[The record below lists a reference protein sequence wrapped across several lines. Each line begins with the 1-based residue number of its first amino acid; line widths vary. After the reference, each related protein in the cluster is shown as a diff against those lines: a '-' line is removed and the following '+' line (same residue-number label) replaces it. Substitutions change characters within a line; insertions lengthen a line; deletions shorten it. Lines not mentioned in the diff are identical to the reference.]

1 MTCLSKIKLLV
12 ATVVTAC
19 AFTLPL
25 AGDAWA
31 SAFNNYHGKNLRDCY
46 HISKLQEN
54 LNLLKNEK
62 FEHATNKQEMLALK
76 SKYVSQMQTM
86 IDTCSKLKKSFPNIF
101 ANAEN
106 FASDQDAIKSIFGKE
121 NALIGKDKYT
131 NEEIHDLY
139 ARYLYKQINAS
150 NNKNYGNS
158 LLKTFADNN
167 AQVDQTY
174 LDIQTKYQGSRCGNN
189 YPFGCPAKQKCY
201 ECSGSRGSQYNV
213 EIYTDYSCG
222 TSAPSVGTSGTEKCI
237 EVPTSGNEGTNWSNY
252 SGGRGHQVNT
262 EATGKS
268 TQTTTLLGKK
278 VEELDTSITGEN
290 TYTDY
295 RETARSNAGYCDINA
310 LKSDYMSNCY
320 SCVVVGNL
328 IKTFMSISAITYPVA
343 QEAGVKLLVIGMMIW
358 LAFYVLKKLSSFVS
372 LEPMKML
379 QELFSFFFKCLI
391 AYVLMTSGL
400 RNITDLIV
408 DPILKAGAD
417 YGISIIDSVSKD
429 LLKKTEIVE
438 NTKPDDYYQMEEV
451 KDKKQ
456 AEKVEKATGNKVVG
470 EIDAKKVRPE
480 NMSQFSESKGNY
492 CILNGDKNH
501 AFGAHQLDY
510 RYAGAD
516 FAATCKYTPFVN
528 AYNKSGYKQCAN
540 KAAKHNH
547 KSKEYKNIIEQC
559 GNNLRSYLQPE
570 LKKLCQSNP
579 EKMKQLQEDYTRNNT
594 YPKAFALINKK
605 CGTNLNL
612 SNYNSKENFTLS
624 AALISGYNHRP
635 ATMKSIVD
643 NISCSKNSNSMGNQ
657 LYDGLNRWYKS
668 IGGSDRYL
676 SEKQNC
682 QTVLAGGDIDMSVL
696 EGSYGSSGS
705 ETHDYRQTNHY
716 YVVKKGE
723 QVFDLVPIS
732 QEDNQ
737 AVLDT
742 TVFEKI
748 MLISR
753 KADNAVSLNFV
764 IGDAL
769 VCHSTHAGA
778 IQFAKKVTDLIG
790 LEFYFPDVWIW
801 LCGAVIWVFALMVTL
816 AVNFYLLDLSFKIG
830 FALLALP
837 ITIGLWPFEKFKD
850 KFKVCVDIIINAA
863 GTFMFLGITTG
874 LSVLLIS
881 SSLGGTEELF
891 SAIENDRKEYI
902 SNTFSLAGAK
912 FFLILFAFL
921 YSHKMISETVSKM
934 ANKFFPSVT
943 NGLTPMHHMTT
954 QVIDMGVEKAKMV
967 ASGVAGAV
975 TGGATTAAKAVAKTA
990 ARQAVKGIRKG
1001 ISKGGSGVKK
1011 MLGGK

>member
-31 SAFNNYHGKNLRDCY
+31 DGLFSTYTCYNGSYNHLPKAQIIASDSAERKALKQSYTNLKKELDAICKKAGEKANGWILSTQSDFEKALKNLGIYDTY
-46 HISKLQEN
+46 TKKLAQLGN
-54 LNLLKNEK
+54 
-62 FEHATNKQEMLALK
+62 
-76 SKYVSQMQTM
+76 VV
-86 IDTCSKLKKSFPNIF
+86 
-101 ANAEN
+101 
-106 FASDQDAIKSIFGKE
+106 
-121 NALIGKDKYT
+121 
-131 NEEIHDLY
+131 
-139 ARYLYKQINAS
+139 KQIQDIPTPKNA
-150 NNKNYGNS
+150 
-158 LLKTFADNN
+158 
-167 AQVDQTY
+167 
-174 LDIQTKYQGSRCGNN
+174 CGAN
-189 YPFGCPAKQKCY
+189 YPYGCPAGLECY
-201 ECSGSRGSQYNV
+201 EVNAETSNVRGGGMNVRISSTESKTFECHDPKKVKNNSALTHKEDYTKATEGQKKGS
-213 EIYTDYSCG
+213 IYKADGG
-222 TSAPSVGTSGTEKCI
+222 TGVTTETLVDTSGRM
-237 EVPTSGNEGTNWSNY
+237 SS
-252 SGGRGHQVNT
+252 
-262 EATGKS
+262 
-268 TQTTTLLGKK
+268 TTTVAGVYDLAKSEDENFNYK
-278 VEELDTSITGEN
+278 DFEEYAGD
-290 TYTDY
+290 
-295 RETARSNAGYCDINA
+295 ARSNAGFCDIAA

-328 IKTFMSISAITYPVA
+328 IKTFMEISTITYPVA

-372 LEPMKML
+372 LEPMNML

-417 YGISIIDSVSKD
+417 YGIGIIDSVSAD
-429 LLKKTEIVE
+429 LLKYTEIQE
-438 NTKPDDYYQMEEV
+438 RTKEDAPYQAEPV
-451 KDKKQ
+451 KDKEQ
-456 AEKVEKATGNKVVG
+456 
-470 EIDAKKVRPE
+470 AKKVEEENKVKVTGEVHTGKYRPE
-480 NMSQFSESKGNY
+480 DISKTKESGMNY
-492 CILNGDKNH
+492 CCWGDKRKNGYH
-501 AFGAHQLDY
+501 AFGAHQLDFF
-510 RYAGAD
+510 AGGAEE
-516 FAATCKYTPFVN
+516 FAKRCKKTNKEIYN
-528 AYNKSGYKQCAN
+528 AYVSAGKKSGT
-540 KAAKHNH
+540 
-547 KSKEYKNIIEQC
+547 S
-559 GNNLRSYLQPE
+559 LRSALTPIFKRMCSTASGQAE
-570 LKKLCQSNP
+570 LKKLQD
-579 EKMKQLQEDYTRNNT
+579 DYYISQYKYVLKYASDT
-594 YPKAFALINKK
+594 LGI
-605 CGTNLNL
+605 NLNMN
-612 SNYNSKENFTLS
+612 NYAQDSNFTLS
-624 AALISGYNHRP
+624 AALISGQIHNPGAIKRVIEGIK
-635 ATMKSIVD
+635 AKSG
-643 NISCSKNSNSMGNQ
+643 SCASRSCNMDALAKQVYAGLKQ
-657 LYDGLNRWYKS
+657 KLGFTERYGTGDGSELN
-668 IGGSDRYL
+668 L
-676 SEKQNC
+676 C
-682 QTVLAGGDIDMSVL
+682 QRVLNGGDIDSSGL
-696 EGSYGSSGS
+696 SSSGSSGYAS
-705 ETHDYRQTNHY
+705 YDYRQTDHY
-716 YVVKKGE
+716 YIVKKGD
-723 QVFDLVPIS
+723 QDFDLIPIS
-732 QEDNQ
+732 KVDNK

-742 TVFEKI
+742 TVFDKI

-790 LEFYFPDVWIW
+790 LEFYFPDIWIW

-874 LSVLLIS
+874 LSIVLIS

-902 SNTFSLAGAK
+902 SNTFSLTGGK

-921 YSHKMISETVSKM
+921 YSHKMISETVSNL

>member
-19 AFTLPL
+19 VFTLPL
-25 AGDAWA
+25 ASDAWA
-31 SAFNNYHGKNLRDCY
+31 QAKLKSSQRNCRNVTQMERYVEKIKNFY
-46 HISKLQEN
+46 IPKSQE
-54 LNLLKNEK
+54 
-62 FEHATNKQEMLALK
+62 AALK
-76 SKYVSQMQTM
+76 SKRDALVHDYQCV
-86 IDTCSKLKKSFPNIF
+86 IDNCKQALSLFEDLEDVDGRKWVFFRDKTDTEYSSAFIKALRDIEASKSYSARQQKNAGTLAYNISKCNSSIDSADKAMYSAF
-101 ANAEN
+101 KPTGEVKACG
-106 FASDQDAIKSIFGKE
+106 DQ
-121 NALIGKDKYT
+121 
-131 NEEIHDLY
+131 
-139 ARYLYKQINAS
+139 
-150 NNKNYGNS
+150 
-158 LLKTFADNN
+158 
-167 AQVDQTY
+167 
-174 LDIQTKYQGSRCGNN
+174 
-189 YPFGCPAKQKCY
+189 YPFGCPDGMVCQ
-201 ECSGSRGSQYNV
+201 
-213 EIYTDYSCG
+213 
-222 TSAPSVGTSGTEKCI
+222 
-237 EVPTSGNEGTNWSNY
+237 
-252 SGGRGHQVNT
+252 
-262 EATGKS
+262 
-268 TQTTTLLGKK
+268 QTTTSVSTEYADISNRSYTCKKKGSSQAYGSSSTVDGSNVGNVTMSVSGPTAISNVMTKEGESHIQDFSIINGFDGLGKFN
-278 VEELDTSITGEN
+278 ETGEYVEN
-290 TYTDY
+290 V
-295 RETARSNAGYCDINA
+295 RSNAGYCDINA

-438 NTKPDDYYQMEEV
+438 RTKEDAPYQAEPV
-451 KDKKQ
+451 KDKEQ
-456 AEKVEKATGNKVVG
+456 
-470 EIDAKKVRPE
+470 AKKVEEENKVKVTGEVHTGKYRPE
-480 NMSQFSESKGNY
+480 DISKTKESGMNY
-492 CILNGDKNH
+492 CCWGDKRKNGYH
-501 AFGAHQLDY
+501 AFGAHQLDFF
-510 RYAGAD
+510 AGGAVE
-516 FAATCKYTPFVN
+516 FAKRCEKTNKEIYN
-528 AYNKSGYKQCAN
+528 AYVSAGKKSGT
-540 KAAKHNH
+540 
-547 KSKEYKNIIEQC
+547 S
-559 GNNLRSYLQPE
+559 LRSALTPIFKRMCSTASGQAE
-570 LKKLCQSNP
+570 LKKLQD
-579 EKMKQLQEDYTRNNT
+579 DYYISQYKYVLKYASDT
-594 YPKAFALINKK
+594 LGI
-605 CGTNLNL
+605 NLNMN
-612 SNYNSKENFTLS
+612 NYAQDSNFTLS
-624 AALISGYNHRP
+624 AALISGQIHNPGAIKRIIKGIK
-635 ATMKSIVD
+635 AKSG
-643 NISCSKNSNSMGNQ
+643 SCASRSCNMDALAKQVYAGLKSELGFTER
-657 LYDGLNRWYKS
+657 YGTGDGSELN
-668 IGGSDRYL
+668 L
-676 SEKQNC
+676 C
-682 QTVLAGGDIDMSVL
+682 QRVLNGGDIDSSGL
-696 EGSYGSSGS
+696 SSSGSSGYAS
-705 ETHDYRQTNHY
+705 YDYRQTDHY
-716 YVVKKGE
+716 YIVKKGD
-723 QVFDLVPIS
+723 QDFDLIPIS
-732 QEDNQ
+732 KVDNK

-742 TVFEKI
+742 TVFGKI

-764 IGDAL
+764 IGEAL

-801 LCGAVIWVFALMVTL
+801 LCGAVIWVFALMVAL

-943 NGLTPMHHMTT
+943 NGLTPMHQMTT
-954 QVIDMGVEKAKMV
+954 QAIDMGVNAAKTV

-1011 MLGGK
+1011 LLGGK

>member
-25 AGDAWA
+25 VSDAWA
-31 SAFNNYHGKNLRDCY
+31 QAKLNSSQRNCRNVTQMERYVEKIKNFY
-46 HISKLQEN
+46 IPKSQE
-54 LNLLKNEK
+54 
-62 FEHATNKQEMLALK
+62 AALK
-76 SKYVSQMQTM
+76 SKRDALVHDYQCV
-86 IDTCSKLKKSFPNIF
+86 IDNCKQALSLFEDLEDVDGRNWVFFRDKTDTEYSSAFIKALRDIEASKSYSARQQKNAGTLAYNISKCNSTIDSADKAMYSAF
-101 ANAEN
+101 KPTDEVKACG
-106 FASDQDAIKSIFGKE
+106 DQ
-121 NALIGKDKYT
+121 
-131 NEEIHDLY
+131 
-139 ARYLYKQINAS
+139 
-150 NNKNYGNS
+150 
-158 LLKTFADNN
+158 
-167 AQVDQTY
+167 
-174 LDIQTKYQGSRCGNN
+174 
-189 YPFGCPAKQKCY
+189 YPFGCPDGM
-201 ECSGSRGSQYNV
+201 ECR
-213 EIYTDYSCG
+213 
-222 TSAPSVGTSGTEKCI
+222 
-237 EVPTSGNEGTNWSNY
+237 
-252 SGGRGHQVNT
+252 
-262 EATGKS
+262 
-268 TQTTTLLGKK
+268 QTTTSVSTEYADISNRSYTCKKKDSSQAYGSSSTVEGSNVGNVTMSVSGPTAISNVMTKEGESHIQDFSIINGFEGLG
-278 VEELDTSITGEN
+278 EFNETGEYVEN
-290 TYTDY
+290 V
-295 RETARSNAGYCDINA
+295 RSNAGFCDINA

-328 IKTFMSISAITYPVA
+328 IKTFMNISAITYPVA

-372 LEPMKML
+372 LEPMNML

-417 YGISIIDSVSKD
+417 YGISIIDSISAD
-429 LLKKTEIVE
+429 LLKYTEIQE
-438 NTKPDDYYQMEEV
+438 RTKEDAPYQAEPV
-451 KDKKQ
+451 KDKEQ
-456 AEKVEKATGNKVVG
+456 
-470 EIDAKKVRPE
+470 AKKVEEENKVKVTGEVHTGKYRPE
-480 NMSQFSESKGNY
+480 DISKTKESGMNY
-492 CILNGDKNH
+492 CCWGDKRKNGYH
-501 AFGAHQLDY
+501 AFGAHQLDFF
-510 RYAGAD
+510 AGGAEE
-516 FAATCKYTPFVN
+516 FAKRCKKTNKEIYN
-528 AYNKSGYKQCAN
+528 AYVSAGKKSGTA
-540 KAAKHNH
+540 
-547 KSKEYKNIIEQC
+547 
-559 GNNLRSYLQPE
+559 LRSALTPIFKRMCSTASGQAE
-570 LKKLCQSNP
+570 LKKLQDDYYISQYKSIFAYAKKQLGIDFTLSGASNP
-579 EKMKQLQEDYTRNNT
+579 NSYAN
-594 YPKAFALINKK
+594 PK
-605 CGTNLNL
+605 
-612 SNYNSKENFTLS
+612 NFTLA
-624 AALISGYNHRP
+624 AALISGQIHNPGAIRKVIDSI
-635 ATMKSIVD
+635 ATKSG
-643 NISCSKNSNSMGNQ
+643 SCASRSCDMNAIAQQVYAGLKQKLGFTER
-657 LYDGLNRWYKS
+657 YGTGDGSELN
-668 IGGSDRYL
+668 L
-676 SEKQNC
+676 C
-682 QTVLAGGDIDMSVL
+682 QRVLNGGDIDSSGL
-696 EGSYGSSGS
+696 SSFGSSGS
-705 ETHDYRQTNHY
+705 ETYDYRQTDHY
-716 YVVKKGE
+716 YIVKKGD
-723 QVFDLVPIS
+723 QDFDLIPIS
-732 QEDNQ
+732 KVDNK

-742 TVFEKI
+742 TVFDKI

-874 LSVLLIS
+874 LSVVLIS
-881 SSLGGTEELF
+881 TSLGGTEELF

-943 NGLTPMHHMTT
+943 NGLTPMHQMTT
-954 QVIDMGVEKAKMV
+954 QAIDMGVSAVKTV

-975 TGGATTAAKAVAKTA
+975 TGGATTAAKTVAKTA

>member
-25 AGDAWA
+25 ASDAWA
-31 SAFNNYHGKNLRDCY
+31 QAKLNSSQRNCRNVTAMERYVEKIKNFYIPKSQEAALKGKRDALVHDYQCVINNCKQALSLFEDLEDVDGRKLVFFRDKTDTEYSSAFIKALRDIEASKSY
-46 HISKLQEN
+46 SARQQKNAGTLAYNISKCN
-54 LNLLKNEK
+54 S
-62 FEHATNKQEMLALK
+62 A
-76 SKYVSQMQTM
+76 
-86 IDTCSKLKKSFPNIF
+86 IDSADKAMYSAFKPTDEVKACG
-101 ANAEN
+101 
-106 FASDQDAIKSIFGKE
+106 DQ
-121 NALIGKDKYT
+121 
-131 NEEIHDLY
+131 
-139 ARYLYKQINAS
+139 
-150 NNKNYGNS
+150 
-158 LLKTFADNN
+158 
-167 AQVDQTY
+167 
-174 LDIQTKYQGSRCGNN
+174 
-189 YPFGCPAKQKCY
+189 YPFGCPDGMVCQ
-201 ECSGSRGSQYNV
+201 
-213 EIYTDYSCG
+213 
-222 TSAPSVGTSGTEKCI
+222 
-237 EVPTSGNEGTNWSNY
+237 
-252 SGGRGHQVNT
+252 
-262 EATGKS
+262 
-268 TQTTTLLGKK
+268 QTTTSVSTEYADISNRSYTCKKKGSSQAYGSSSTVEGSNVGNVTMSVSGPTAISNVMTKEGESHIQDFSIINGFDGLG
-278 VEELDTSITGEN
+278 EFNETGEYVEN
-290 TYTDY
+290 V
-295 RETARSNAGYCDINA
+295 RSNAGFCDISA
-310 LKSDYMSNCY
+310 LKNDYMSSCY

-742 TVFEKI
+742 TVFDKI

-874 LSVLLIS
+874 LSVVLIS
-881 SSLGGTEELF
+881 TSLGGTEELF

-954 QVIDMGVEKAKMV
+954 QAIDMGVNAAKTV

>member
-438 NTKPDDYYQMEEV
+438 RTKEDAPYQAEPV
-451 KDKKQ
+451 KDKEQ
-456 AEKVEKATGNKVVG
+456 
-470 EIDAKKVRPE
+470 AKKVEEENKVKVTGEVHTGKYRPE
-480 NMSQFSESKGNY
+480 DISKTKESGMNY
-492 CILNGDKNH
+492 CCWGDKRKNGYH
-501 AFGAHQLDY
+501 AFGAHQLDFF
-510 RYAGAD
+510 AGGAEE
-516 FAATCKYTPFVN
+516 FAKRCEKTNKEIYN
-528 AYNKSGYKQCAN
+528 AYVSAGKKSGT
-540 KAAKHNH
+540 
-547 KSKEYKNIIEQC
+547 S
-559 GNNLRSYLQPE
+559 LRSALTPIFKRMCSTASGQAE
-570 LKKLCQSNP
+570 LKKLQD
-579 EKMKQLQEDYTRNNT
+579 DYYISQYKYVLKYASDT
-594 YPKAFALINKK
+594 LGI
-605 CGTNLNL
+605 NLNMN
-612 SNYNSKENFTLS
+612 NYAQDSNFTLS
-624 AALISGYNHRP
+624 AALISGQIHNPGAIKRVIKGIK
-635 ATMKSIVD
+635 AKSG
-643 NISCSKNSNSMGNQ
+643 SCASRSCNMDALAKQVYAGLKSELGFTKR
-657 LYDGLNRWYKS
+657 YGTGDGSELN
-668 IGGSDRYL
+668 L
-676 SEKQNC
+676 C
-682 QTVLAGGDIDMSVL
+682 QRVLNGGDIDSSGL
-696 EGSYGSSGS
+696 SSSGSSGYAS
-705 ETHDYRQTNHY
+705 YDYRQTDHY
-716 YVVKKGE
+716 YIVKKGD
-723 QVFDLVPIS
+723 QDFDLIPINK
-732 QEDNQ
+732 EDNK

-954 QVIDMGVEKAKMV
+954 QAIDMGVNAAKTV

-1011 MLGGK
+1011 LLGGK

>member
-25 AGDAWA
+25 ASEAWA
-31 SAFNNYHGKNLRDCY
+31 DGKPKLNFVTDANGTCVTTGCPKGQYCVLCTSTRDGSSAVMCASQANYSYGDSFCKPVLAA
-46 HISKLQEN
+46 N
-54 LNLLKNEK
+54 LNGKK
-62 FEHATNKQEMLALK
+62 IGNKTINII
-76 SKYVSQMQTM
+76 SS
-86 IDTCSKLKKSFPNIF
+86 PN
-101 ANAEN
+101 
-106 FASDQDAIKSIFGKE
+106 QK
-121 NALIGKDKYT
+121 
-131 NEEIHDLY
+131 
-139 ARYLYKQINAS
+139 S
-150 NNKNYGNS
+150 NNKNTINIDANKALDATAQG
-158 LLKTFADNN
+158 N
-167 AQVDQTY
+167 AQFIKK
-174 LDIQTKYQGSRCGNN
+174 DITVINAGMNKID
-189 YPFGCPAKQKCY
+189 Y
-201 ECSGSRGSQYNV
+201 EAY
-213 EIYTDYSCG
+213 
-222 TSAPSVGTSGTEKCI
+222 
-237 EVPTSGNEGTNWSNY
+237 
-252 SGGRGHQVNT
+252 
-262 EATGKS
+262 
-268 TQTTTLLGKK
+268 
-278 VEELDTSITGEN
+278 EEN
-290 TYTDY
+290 
-295 RETARSNAGYCDINA
+295 ARSNAGFCDISA

-417 YGISIIDSVSKD
+417 YGISIIDSVSAD
-429 LLKKTEIVE
+429 LLKYTEIQE
-438 NTKPDDYYQMEEV
+438 RTKEDAPYQAEPV
-451 KDKKQ
+451 KDKEQ
-456 AEKVEKATGNKVVG
+456 
-470 EIDAKKVRPE
+470 AKKVEEENKVKVTGEVHTGKYRPE
-480 NMSQFSESKGNY
+480 DISKTKESGMDY
-492 CILNGDKNH
+492 CCWGDERDNGYH
-501 AFGAHQLDY
+501 AFGAHQLDFFSGG
-510 RYAGAD
+510 AAD
-516 FAATCKYTPFVN
+516 FAISCKNTNKEIYN
-528 AYNKSGYKQCAN
+528 AYVSAGKKSGTA
-540 KAAKHNH
+540 
-547 KSKEYKNIIEQC
+547 
-559 GNNLRSYLQPE
+559 LRSALTPVFKRMCSTASGKAE
-570 LKKLCQSNP
+570 LKKLQDDYYISKYQSI
-579 EKMKQLQEDYTRNNT
+579 LSY
-594 YPKAFALINKK
+594 ASKK
-605 CGTNLNL
+605 LGITLNL
-612 SNYNSKENFTLS
+612 SNYAQDSNFTLS
-624 AALISGYNHRP
+624 AALISGQIHNPTIIREIIDGIS
-635 ATMKSIVD
+635 AKSG
-643 NISCSKNSNSMGNQ
+643 SCASRSCDMDSIAKQVYAGLKQ
-657 LYDGLNRWYKS
+657 KIGHARYGTGDGSELN
-668 IGGSDRYL
+668 L
-676 SEKQNC
+676 C
-682 QTVLAGGDIDMSVL
+682 QRVLNGGDLDSSGL
-696 EGSYGSSGS
+696 SSSGSSGYAS
-705 ETHDYRQTNHY
+705 YDYRQTDHY
-716 YVVKKGE
+716 YVVKKGDQE
-723 QVFDLVPIS
+723 FDLIPIS
-732 QEDNQ
+732 KVDNK

-742 TVFEKI
+742 TVFDKI

-764 IGDAL
+764 IGEAL

-801 LCGAVIWVFALMVTL
+801 LCGAVIWVFALMVAL

-902 SNTFSLAGAK
+902 SNTFSLTGAK

-921 YSHKMISETVSKM
+921 YSHKMISETVSKL

-954 QVIDMGVEKAKMV
+954 QVIDMGVNAAKTV

-990 ARQAVKGIRKG
+990 VRQAVKGIRKG

>member
-1 MTCLSKIKLLV
+1 MTCLSKIKLLLAAV
-12 ATVVTAC
+12 LTAC

-31 SAFNNYHGKNLRDCY
+31 DGLFSTYTCYNGSYNHLPKAQIIASDSAERKALKQSYTNLKKELDAICKKAGEKANGWILSTQSDFEKALKNLGIYDTY
-46 HISKLQEN
+46 TKKLAQLGN
-54 LNLLKNEK
+54 
-62 FEHATNKQEMLALK
+62 
-76 SKYVSQMQTM
+76 VV
-86 IDTCSKLKKSFPNIF
+86 
-101 ANAEN
+101 
-106 FASDQDAIKSIFGKE
+106 
-121 NALIGKDKYT
+121 
-131 NEEIHDLY
+131 
-139 ARYLYKQINAS
+139 KQIQDIPTPKNA
-150 NNKNYGNS
+150 
-158 LLKTFADNN
+158 
-167 AQVDQTY
+167 
-174 LDIQTKYQGSRCGNN
+174 CGAN
-189 YPFGCPAKQKCY
+189 YPYGCPAGLECY
-201 ECSGSRGSQYNV
+201 EVNAETSNVRGGGMNVRISSTESKTFECHDPKKVKNNSALTHKEDYTKATEGQKKGS
-213 EIYTDYSCG
+213 IYKADGG
-222 TSAPSVGTSGTEKCI
+222 TGVTTETLVDTSGRM
-237 EVPTSGNEGTNWSNY
+237 SS
-252 SGGRGHQVNT
+252 
-262 EATGKS
+262 
-268 TQTTTLLGKK
+268 TTTVAGVYDLAKSEDENFNYK
-278 VEELDTSITGEN
+278 DFEEYAGD
-290 TYTDY
+290 
-295 RETARSNAGYCDINA
+295 ARSNAGFCDIAA

-372 LEPMKML
+372 LEPMNML

-417 YGISIIDSVSKD
+417 YGISIIDSVSAD
-429 LLKKTEIVE
+429 LLKYTEIQE
-438 NTKPDDYYQMEEV
+438 RTKEDAPYQAEPV
-451 KDKKQ
+451 KDKEQ
-456 AEKVEKATGNKVVG
+456 
-470 EIDAKKVRPE
+470 AKKVEEENKVKVTGEVHTGKYRPE
-480 NMSQFSESKGNY
+480 DISKTKESGMDY
-492 CILNGDKNH
+492 CCWGDKRKNGYH
-501 AFGAHQLDY
+501 AFGAHQLDFFSGG
-510 RYAGAD
+510 AAD
-516 FAATCKYTPFVN
+516 FAISCKNTNKEIYN
-528 AYNKSGYKQCAN
+528 AYEAAGKKSGTA
-540 KAAKHNH
+540 
-547 KSKEYKNIIEQC
+547 
-559 GNNLRSYLQPE
+559 LRSALTPIFKRMCSTASGKAD
-570 LKKLCQSNP
+570 LKKLQDSYYIAKYKSIFAYAKKQLGIDFTLSDASNP
-579 EKMKQLQEDYTRNNT
+579 NSYAN
-594 YPKAFALINKK
+594 PK
-605 CGTNLNL
+605 
-612 SNYNSKENFTLS
+612 NFTLA
-624 AALISGYNHRP
+624 AALISGQIHNPKAIRKVIDSI
-635 ATMKSIVD
+635 AAKSG
-643 NISCSKNSNSMGNQ
+643 SCASRSCDMNAIAQ
-657 LYDGLNRWYKS
+657 QVYAGLKQKLGFTERYGTGGKS
-668 IGGSDRYL
+668 EL
-676 SEKQNC
+676 ALC
-682 QTVLAGGDIDMSVL
+682 QKVLGGGDIDTSGL
-696 EGSYGSSGS
+696 SSFGSLGS
-705 ETHDYRQTNHY
+705 ETHDYRQTDHY
-716 YVVKKGE
+716 YIVKKGD
-723 QVFDLVPIS
+723 QDFDLIPINK
-732 QEDNQ
+732 EDNK

-874 LSVLLIS
+874 LSIVLIS
-881 SSLGGTEELF
+881 SSLGGTDALF
-891 SAIENDRKEYI
+891 EAIENDRKEYI
-902 SNTFSLAGAK
+902 SNTFSLTGGK

-921 YSHKMISETVSKM
+921 YSHKMISETVSKL

-954 QVIDMGVEKAKMV
+954 QAIDMGVNAAKTV

>member
-25 AGDAWA
+25 ASDAWA
-31 SAFNNYHGKNLRDCY
+31 QR
-46 HISKLQEN
+46 
-54 LNLLKNEK
+54 
-62 FEHATNKQEMLALK
+62 
-76 SKYVSQMQTM
+76 
-86 IDTCSKLKKSFPNIF
+86 
-101 ANAEN
+101 
-106 FASDQDAIKSIFGKE
+106 
-121 NALIGKDKYT
+121 
-131 NEEIHDLY
+131 
-139 ARYLYKQINAS
+139 
-150 NNKNYGNS
+150 
-158 LLKTFADNN
+158 
-167 AQVDQTY
+167 
-174 LDIQTKYQGSRCGNN
+174 
-189 YPFGCPAKQKCY
+189 
-201 ECSGSRGSQYNV
+201 
-213 EIYTDYSCG
+213 TDYSKMSNQELLKRSIKARDQMLQAG
-222 TSAPSVGTSGTEKCI
+222 TPDDTMAEFRRREISPIKI
-237 EVPTSGNEGTNWSNY
+237 EHITKDLQLKKVDSKASKKE
-252 SGGRGHQVNT
+252 Q
-262 EATGKS
+262 EATKQYNQKQIDQYEKAMEDLHKEEVGAFMAAK
-268 TQTTTLLGKK
+268 
-278 VEELDTSITGEN
+278 EELMAIQGELAARYEEN
-290 TYTDY
+290 
-295 RETARSNAGYCDINA
+295 ARSNAGFCDINA

-417 YGISIIDSVSKD
+417 YGISIIDSVSAD
-429 LLKKTEIVE
+429 LLKYTEIQE
-438 NTKPDDYYQMEEV
+438 RTKPDEFNEAEPV
-451 KDKKQ
+451 KDKEQ
-456 AEKVEKATGNKVVG
+456 
-470 EIDAKKVRPE
+470 AKKVEEENNVKVTGEATSTKMRPE
-480 NMSQFSESKGNY
+480 DMSKINESGNNY
-492 CILNGDKNH
+492 CKFGDGCQKDKNGKLSTVGCH
-501 AFGAHQLDY
+501 AFGAHQLDF
-510 RYAGAD
+510 RYGAQA
-516 FAATCKYTPFVN
+516 FAKTCSNSKIKN
-528 AYNKSGYKQCAN
+528 AYNSTIGQGKNWTDFRAAITPIITNMCNSASGREELKNLQNTYYIKQYEEAFAAAN
-540 KAAKHNH
+540 KKFKFN
-547 KSKEYKNIIEQC
+547 
-559 GNNLRSYLQPE
+559 P
-570 LKKLCQSNP
+570 KLT
-579 EKMKQLQEDYTRNNT
+579 LD
-594 YPKAFALINKK
+594 
-605 CGTNLNL
+605 
-612 SNYNSKENFTLS
+612 NYNSPEFFIFS
-624 AALISGYNHRP
+624 AALISAQISGGGNRDKRLNELGSCGSPCDPRKLGDRFYKI
-635 ATMKSIVD
+635 MD
-643 NISCSKNSNSMGNQ
+643 NWGDRMAPKYGNGF
-657 LYDGLNRWYKS
+657 YT
-668 IGGSDRYL
+668 RYENEL
-676 SEKQNC
+676 KWC
-682 QTVLAGGDIDMSVL
+682 QIALAGGDIDSSTMSAF
-696 EGSYGSSGS
+696 SGSSGS
-705 ETHDYRQTNHY
+705 GYTSYDYVQTDHY
-716 YVVKKGE
+716 YIVEKGDQE
-723 QVFDLVPIS
+723 FDLIPIS
-732 QEDNQ
+732 KVDNK

-742 TVFEKI
+742 TVFDKI

-764 IGDAL
+764 IGEAL

-801 LCGAVIWVFALMVTL
+801 LCGAVIWVFALMVAL

-902 SNTFSLAGAK
+902 SNTFSLTGAK

-921 YSHKMISETVSKM
+921 YSHKMISETVSKL

-954 QVIDMGVEKAKMV
+954 QVIDMGVSAVKTV
-967 ASGVAGAV
+967 ASGVTGAV

-1001 ISKGGSGVKK
+1001 ISKGSSGVKK